1 MGKLYVTEFA
11 EMGSVG
17 RTADVG
23 GVPQAA
29 KLPFLLTQVVNYTA
43 SVASAPFGERTR
55 FVRVHTD
62 SACHITVEDNPTA
75 TTSMARMAADQTEY
89 FCVNPGQRI
98 AAVNA

>member
-17 RTADVG
+17 RTSDVG

-29 KLPFLLTQVVNYTA
+29 KLPSLLTQVVDFST
-43 SVASAPFGERTR
+43 SVSSNPFNERTR

-62 SACHITVEDNPTA
+62 TACHITVADSPTA
-75 TTSMARMAADQTEY
+75 TTSMARMSADQTEY